1 MFRLLHSRGGSSG
14 RRRLWLGAATTL
26 AFLGAAAPAQAAPF
40 VYVTNLGQDQ
50 RIRYI
55 SQYDIGA
62 GGLLAPLFPPAV
74 AGDFVPIGVS
84 VSPDGRSVYATGCND
99 VCQFDVGPDG
109 TLSRKSAADAPAGDN
124 PYGVA
129 VSPDG
134 KSVYITNLLGH
145 NISQYDVGPAGLL
158 FAKSPAT
165 VAAGDTPFDVAVSPD
180 GQSVYAANYGGTGSG
195 RSGVSQYDVG
205 PGGKLS
211 PKRPPLVED
220 IGPIALAVS
229 PDGQSVY
236 VVTYHNAPTV
246 SQYDVAPDGTLSP
259 KSPPTVAGGGFESS
273 DVAVSPDGKSAYV
286 VNPDDLRPYGRGD
299 VSQYD
304 VGPGGKLSPKRP
316 ATVVAGFEPR
326 ALAVSPDGKSV
337 YVVNYDSNNVSQYD
351 VGLGGALSP
360 KGPATVVAGQHPYG
374 VAVSQAPTSEEQCK
388 RGGWRE
394 FGFKNQGRCIRFVK
408 RGSRK

>member
-211 PKRPPLVED
+211 PKRP
-220 IGPIALAVS
+220 
-229 PDGQSVY
+229 
-236 VVTYHNAPTV
+236 
-246 SQYDVAPDGTLSP
+246 
-259 KSPPTVAGGGFESS
+259 
-273 DVAVSPDGKSAYV
+273 
-286 VNPDDLRPYGRGD
+286 
-299 VSQYD
+299 
-304 VGPGGKLSPKRP
+304 